1 MDQKKYQELFIE
13 EAKEQLENLNE
24 ALLTLESDHDNI
36 EVINEAFRL
45 VHTIKGTAKIL
56 NIDSIGELAHVT
68 EDLLDNIKTKKMVVN
83 QDLIDILFESTDHLS
98 KMVTELANEGEV
110 KYECAEFVNKIKEMI
125 STGESTLEITNY
137 DLQQD
142 ITLDDTQKTAFSN
155 AKNEGLNIYLL
166 AIKLNNNCKLKEGR
180 IFQVFRELGT
190 IGEII
195 ASVPDKTEVAEKTN
209 SVNIMLATS
218 STLEDAEAKAK
229 GVSKIEEVMGTIIES
244 LDDLGNN
251 NKFEEKTRVN
261 KALKSLSDTVRV
273 KSHYL
278 DTLLDLVGELM
289 ISEIRVKQIA
299 EDITHKD
306 LKQLLKNNDRLIGE
320 VQDYILRMRMVP
332 IDHIFKRFPRMVR
345 DISKEMDKEIE
356 FQMEGNDIEIDRS
369 LLDDVSDSVMH
380 LLRNSIDHGIESVKE
395 RNKTNKKPKGSLV
408 LKTYQEQSSI
418 VIVVIDDG
426 RGINPDDIVAAAIK
440 KGLITKDKANSLD
453 EKEKLD
459 LAFLPGLSTAK
470 EVSDVSGRGVGLD
483 VVNEKIHQL
492 GGTVRIESYPGMG
505 TKVIVKLPPS
515 MAIIR
520 AMLLEVN
527 QQKYAIPL
535 ENIIETIR
543 IDSEEIHNIAQTGIF
558 RLRDEVLHIQNLLT
572 EFGGNGGNGGNVGKG
587 IFSGFGDNSNFNA
600 PEIKIQDNIKNS
612 ITVNNGTVAS
622 NDNGGNGKSTSN
634 GSSQMPCIIVEKNGT
649 RAGLIVSRLIGQQEI
664 VIKNLGAHMRKV
676 GYFSGATILGDGKVA
691 MILDVEAF
699 I

>member
-1 MDQKKYQELFIE
+1 LDQKKYQELFIE
-13 EAKEQLENLNE
+13 EAKELLFNLND
-24 ALLTLESDHDNI
+24 ALLTLETEHDNI

-45 VHTIKGTAKIL
+45 IHTVKGTAKIL
-56 NIDSIGELAHVT
+56 NINSIGELAHVT
-68 EDLLDNIKTKKMVVN
+68 EDLLDNIKTKKMAVN
-83 QDLIDILFESTDHLS
+83 QDMIDILFESTDHLT
-98 KMVTELANEGEV
+98 KMVTELASEGEV
-110 KYECAEFVNKIKEMI
+110 TYECDEFVNRIKEMI
-125 STGESTLEITNY
+125 NTGESTTEITNVE
-137 DLQQD
+137 LSQD
-142 ITLDDTQKTAFSN
+142 IDLNDEQKTAFSK
-155 AKNEGLNIYLL
+155 AKDEGFNIYLM
-166 AIKLNNNCKLKEGR
+166 AIKLNDNCKLKEGR
-180 IFQVFRELGT
+180 IFQVFRELDT
-190 IGEII
+190 IGDVIT
-195 ASVPDKTEVAEKTN
+195 SVPGKKD
-209 SVNIMLATS
+209 VNEQTTSINILLATS
-218 STLEDAEAKAK
+218 SALEEAEAKAK
-229 GVSKIEEVMGTIIES
+229 GVSKIEEASGTVIET
-244 LDDLGNN
+244 LEDLAN
-251 NKFEEKTRVN
+251 NKKTEEKVKTS
-261 KALKSLSDTVRV
+261 KKSLSISDTVRV
-273 KSHYL
+273 KSQYL
-278 DTLLDLVGELM
+278 DNLLDLVGELM

-299 EDITHKD
+299 EDINHKD
-306 LKQLLKNNDRLIGE
+306 LKQFLKNNDRLIGE
-320 VQDYILRMRMVP
+320 VQDHILRMRMVP

-345 DISKEMDKEIE
+345 DISKEMEKEIE

-380 LLRNSIDHGIESVKE
+380 LLRNSIDHGIESTKE
-395 RNKTNKKPKGSLV
+395 RNKSNKKPEGSLV

-418 VIVVIDDG
+418 VIVIIDDG
-426 RGINPDDIVAAAIK
+426 RGINPENIVAAAIK

-470 EVSDVSGRGVGLD
+470 TVSEVSGRGVGLD

-543 IDSEEIHNIAQTGIF
+543 IDSEEIHNIAATGIF

-572 EFGGNGGNGGNVGKG
+572 EFGANGGNGGYGGNNNFSIPKIQIQDNSDNGIGGSVGKG
-587 IFSGFGDNSNFNA
+587 TTNGNGASNGNDA
-600 PEIKIQDNIKNS
+600 
-612 ITVNNGTVAS
+612 NNG
-622 NDNGGNGKSTSN
+622 N
-634 GSSQMPCIIVEKNGT
+634 SQMSCIIVEKNGT
-649 RAGLIVSRLIGQQEI
+649 RAGLIVNRLIGQQEI

-676 GYFSGATILGDGKVA
+676 GWFSGATILGDGKVA

-699 I
+699 L